1 MVIFLV
7 AKFVRS
13 ENVRVSGESETGGKE
28 SGKGKGSKHSLSR
41 AMRGTRRTKT
51 INQHGK
57 KEHGTKREC
66 KTYRY
71 REPFQLEGGDIAP
84 TNP

>member
-28 SGKGKGSKHSLSR
+28 SGKGGGEVKGTRHSLSR
-41 AMRGTRRTKT
+41 AMRGNENATRRTKT

-66 KTYRY
+66 KTYDT
-71 REPFQLEGGDIAP
+71 ES
-84 TNP
+84 